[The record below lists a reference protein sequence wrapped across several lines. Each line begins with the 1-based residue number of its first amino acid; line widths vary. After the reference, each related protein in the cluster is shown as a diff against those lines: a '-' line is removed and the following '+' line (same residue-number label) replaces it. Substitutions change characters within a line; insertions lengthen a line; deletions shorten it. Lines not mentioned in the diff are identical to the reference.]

1 MITTSTRLH
10 ATRYVPPGTDPVA
23 LVRRTDGRLWAGE
36 GEAARA
42 VVVRR
47 CFPWSE
53 PARYISLRD
62 EDHREIALVE
72 DPLELSEP
80 SRSALLDAMAEAGF
94 LFEVTRVL
102 DIEEEVEIRQWR
114 VETRQGSRLFQTR
127 LDDWPRALP
136 GSGFLIRDVAGD
148 LYRLPA
154 PVTMD
159 ERSRAL
165 LWAFVD

>member
-1 MITTSTRLH
+1 MIAATRLH
-10 ATRYVPPGTDPVA
+10 ATRYAPPGCDPVA
-23 LVRRTDGRLWAGE
+23 LRRGVDGRLWAGE

-53 PARYISLRD
+53 PSRYISLRD
-62 EDHREIALVE
+62 EKHREVVMVR
-72 DPLELSEP
+72 DPLELAP
-80 SRSALLDAMAEAGF
+80 LARDALLEAMAEAGF
-94 LFEVTRVL
+94 LFEVTRIL
-102 DIEEEVEIRQWR
+102 DIDEEVEIRHWKA
-114 VETRQGSRLFQTR
+114 ETRQGPRTFQTR

-148 LYRLPA
+148 LYRLPS
-154 PVTMD
+154 PETMD
-159 ERSRAL
+159 KRSREL

>member
-1 MITTSTRLH
+1 MITTARLN
-10 ATRYVPPGTDPVA
+10 ATRYAPPGTDPVA
-23 LVRRTDGRLWAGE
+23 LRLGSDGRLWAGE

-62 EDHREIALVE
+62 ENHREIALVR
-72 DPLELSEP
+72 DPIELAEP
-80 SRSALLDAMAEAGF
+80 SRGALLDAMAEAGF
-94 LFEVTRVL
+94 LFEVVRVFE
-102 DIEEEVEIRQWR
+102 IEEEVEIRQWQ
-114 VETRQGSRLFQTR
+114 VETKQGPRVFQTR

-159 ERSRAL
+159 KRSREL

>member
-1 MITTSTRLH
+1 MITKS
-10 ATRYVPPGTDPVA
+10 APRYAPPGSDPVA
-23 LVRRTDGRLWAGE
+23 LRRGVDGRLWAGE
-36 GEAARA
+36 GAAARA

-62 EDHREIALVE
+62 ENHREVVMVR
-72 DPLELSEP
+72 DPLELAP
-80 SRSALLDAMAEAGF
+80 LARDALLEAMAEAGF
-94 LFEVTRVL
+94 LFEVTRIL
-102 DIEEEVEIRQWR
+102 DIEEEVEIRHWR
-114 VETRQGSRLFQTR
+114 AETRQGARTFQTR

-148 LYRLPA
+148 LYRLPN
-154 PVTMD
+154 PETMD
-159 ERSRAL
+159 KRSREL

>member
-10 ATRYVPPGTDPVA
+10 ATRYAPPGSDPVA
-23 LVRRTDGRLWAGE
+23 LRRGVDGRLWAGE

-53 PARYISLRD
+53 PSRYISLRD
-62 EDHREIALVE
+62 ENHREVVMVR
-72 DPLELSEP
+72 DPLELAP
-80 SRSALLDAMAEAGF
+80 LARDALLEAMAEAGF

-102 DIEEEVEIRQWR
+102 DIDEEVEIRHWKA
-114 VETRQGSRLFQTR
+114 ETRQGPRTFQTR

-148 LYRLPA
+148 LYRLPT
-154 PVTMD
+154 PETMD
-159 ERSRAL
+159 KRSREL

>member
-1 MITTSTRLH
+1 MITTTPRLN
-10 ATRYVPPGTDPVA
+10 ATRYVPSRTDPVA
-23 LVRRTDGRLWAGE
+23 LRRGPDGRLWAGE
-36 GEAARA
+36 GESARA

-62 EDHREIALVE
+62 EDHREIALVR
-72 DPLELSEP
+72 DPPELSEP
-80 SRSALLDAMAEAGF
+80 SRGALLDAMAEAGF

-102 DIEEEVEIRQWR
+102 EIEEEVEIRQWR
-114 VETRQGSRLFQTR
+114 VETRQGPRVFQTR

-136 GSGFLIRDVAGD
+136 GSGFLVRDVAGD
-148 LYRLPA
+148 LYRLPD
-154 PVTMD
+154 PETMD
-159 ERSRAL
+159 KMSREL

>member
-1 MITTSTRLH
+1 
-10 ATRYVPPGTDPVA
+10 
-23 LVRRTDGRLWAGE
+23 
-36 GEAARA
+36 

-62 EDHREIALVE
+62 DDHREIALVK
-72 DPLELSEP
+72 DPLELTGP
-80 SRSALLDAMAEAGF
+80 SRGALLDAMADAGF
-94 LFEVTRVL
+94 LFEVTHVH

-114 VETRQGSRLFQTR
+114 VETKQGSRVFQTR

-136 GSGFLIRDVAGD
+136 GSGFLLRDVAGD
-148 LYRLPA
+148 LYRLPV
-154 PVTMD
+154 PDTMD
-159 ERSRAL
+159 KRSREL